1 MIISNNYLKSLAG
14 FKITLL
20 ESNLTEF
27 KLLKT
32 KHIGK
37 IVGVTP
43 DNQLKVYWYTK
54 NHPNYTIDITEDKF
68 IIYGNKTEKKRRK
81 RSKKKPKVETN

>member
-1 MIISNNYLKSLAG
+1 MIISNDYLKSLAG

-32 KHIGK
+32 KPIGK

-43 DNQLKVYWYTK
+43 DNQLKVYW
-54 NHPNYTIDITEDKF
+54 
-68 IIYGNKTEKKRRK
+68 
-81 RSKKKPKVETN
+81 

>member
-1 MIISNNYLKSLAG
+1 MIISNDYLKSLAG

-27 KLLKT
+27 KILKT
-32 KHIGK
+32 KPIG
-37 IVGVTP
+37 
-43 DNQLKVYWYTK
+43 
-54 NHPNYTIDITEDKF
+54 ITEDKF